1 MNKQPYGVL
10 INGAGWV
17 ATQHVQAF
25 KNNPD
30 ARIVAISSLHLSD
43 ARRLADQYQLKDV
56 ACYESLDKALKHE
69 GVDIVSVCT
78 PQHIHCENVL
88 AAAAAGKHMAIEKPV
103 ANSLEELYAMRKAVS
118 KAGVKTV
125 VSFVLR
131 WNPLFVGIKRLI
143 AEGALGDIYMVET
156 DYQSYNG
163 AWWGAWEQG
172 RKIDTGFSAMA
183 VAGCHAIDAMRWF
196 AASGET
202 EAADPV
208 EVFAYAGGKRKGK
221 THQYNPITNTWQ
233 DYAPMEYDGLE
244 VALVRFANGAL
255 GKVSVNFECI
265 HPYTFPVEIFGDRG
279 SIKNNRLWSHTL
291 PEQKDWVEI
300 PGICPDSSDVSHH
313 PFQGQM
319 DHFIEC
325 LQADRESHCNLEDAV
340 KTHEVV
346 FAVQQCYET
355 HRPVTL
361 PLGTSRKSGPSLST

>member
-1 MNKQPYGVL
+1 MKHTQYGVL

-25 KNNPD
+25 KNNPN
-30 ARIVAISSLHLSD
+30 AHIVAISSLHLAD
-43 ARRLADQYQLKDV
+43 AQRLADQYQLKGV
-56 ACYESLDKALKHE
+56 ACYDNFDKALKHE

-103 ANSLEELYAMRKAVS
+103 ANSLSELYAMRDAVNQ
-118 KAGVKTV
+118 AAVKTV

-131 WNPLFVGIKRLI
+131 WNPLFASIKRLI
-143 AEGALGDIYMVET
+143 ADGALGEIYMVET

-183 VAGCHAIDAMRWF
+183 VAGCHAIDTLRWF
-196 AASGET
+196 AAAGET

-221 THQYNPITNTWQ
+221 THQYDPTTHTWQ

-265 HPYTFPVEIFGDRG
+265 HPYSFPVEIFGDRG
-279 SIKNNRLWSHTL
+279 SVKNNRLWSHTL
-291 PEQKDWVEI
+291 GEQKDWAEI

-325 LQADRESHCNLEDAV
+325 LQSNVESHCNLEDAI

-355 HRPVTL
+355 HRPVQL
-361 PLGTSRKSGPSLST
+361 PLKP

>member
-1 MNKQPYGVL
+1 MEDKQYGVL

-25 KNNPD
+25 VNNPHTH
-30 ARIVAISSLHLSD
+30 IVAISSLC
-43 ARRLADQYQLKDV
+43 LADAEHLANQYDLKDV
-56 ACYESLDKALKHE
+56 TCYDNLDKALKHK

-78 PQHIHCENVL
+78 PQHVHCENVL
-88 AAAAAGKHMAIEKPV
+88 AAAAAGKHIAIEKPV
-103 ANSLEELYAMRKAVS
+103 ANSLSELYAMRNAVRQ
-118 KAGVKTV
+118 AGVKTV

-131 WNPLFVGIKRLI
+131 WNPLFASIKRLI
-143 AEGALGDIYMVET
+143 ADGALGEIYMVET

-163 AWWGAWEQG
+163 VWWGAWEEG
-172 RKIDTGFSAMA
+172 RKIETGFSAMA
-183 VAGCHAIDAMRWF
+183 VAGCHAIDTMRWF
-196 AASGET
+196 AAEGET

-208 EVFAYAGGKRKGK
+208 EVFGYAGGKRKGK
-221 THQYNPITNTWQ
+221 RHQYDPTTNTWQ

-244 VALVRFANGAL
+244 VAMVRFANGAL

-265 HPYTFPVEIFGDRG
+265 HPYTFPLEIFGDRG
-279 SIKNNRLWSHTL
+279 AIKNNRLWSHTL
-291 PEQKDWVEI
+291 PEQKDWTEI

-325 LQADRESHCNLEDAV
+325 LQSNTESHCNLEDAV

-346 FAVQQCYET
+346 FALQQCYET
-355 HRPVTL
+355 NRPVRL
-361 PLGTSRKSGPSLST
+361 PLKR

>member
-1 MNKQPYGVL
+1 MKNKQYGVL

-25 KNNPD
+25 MKNPHTN
-30 ARIVAISSLHLSD
+30 IVAISSLCLTD
-43 ARRLADQYQLKDV
+43 AQRLASQYDLKDV
-56 ACYESLDKALKHE
+56 VCYDNLDKALTQD

-88 AAAAAGKHMAIEKPV
+88 AAAAAGKHIAIEKPV
-103 ANSLEELYAMRKAVS
+103 ANSLSELYAMRDAVNQ
-118 KAGVKTV
+118 AGVKTV

-131 WNPLFVGIKRLI
+131 WNPLFAHIKKLI
-143 AEGALGDIYMVET
+143 ADGALGEIYMVET

-163 AWWGAWEQG
+163 AWWGAWEEG
-172 RKIDTGFSAMA
+172 RKIETACSAMA
-183 VAGCHAIDAMRWF
+183 VAGCHAIDTLRWF
-196 AASGET
+196 AAEGET

-221 THQYNPITNTWQ
+221 THQYDPTKNTWQ

-265 HPYTFPVEIFGDRG
+265 HPYTFPLEIFGDRG

-313 PFQGQM
+313 PFQAQM
-319 DHFIEC
+319 
-325 LQADRESHCNLEDAV
+325 
-340 KTHEVV
+340 
-346 FAVQQCYET
+346 
-355 HRPVTL
+355 
-361 PLGTSRKSGPSLST
+361 